1 MSVACRAE
9 VELQT
14 ARETEDYR
22 MDSMLMSQCEAD
34 VSKSCAGVED
44 GEEGHG
50 LVLKCLVDN
59 HKDLSA
65 SCQTEV
71 REEGQRD
78 GTGGLARAGLR
89 HSAVDAGV
97 RASLR
102 SHCVRRLDTL
112 TGEPPW

>member
-1 MSVACRAE
+1 MHNLFSHCPASALPVQPGMSVACRAE

-14 ARETEDYR
+14 ARETEDFR
-22 MDSMLMSQCEAD
+22 MDSMLTSQCDAD
-34 VSKSCAGVED
+34 ISKTCAGVEE

-71 REEGQRD
+71 REEGGEGWSRKI
-78 GTGGLARAGLR
+78 
-89 HSAVDAGV
+89 
-97 RASLR
+97 R
-102 SHCVRRLDTL
+102 SS
-112 TGEPPW
+112 EY